1 MFTRCIGVRYSGV
14 ISTINRLMN
23 FLVRLTKSILISLL
37 LRRSRVLFFSF
48 RLFCTVLNEIPIS
61 NYLFRYRKEFN
72 IVANFLRSFRYLK
85 LTLLYTLKRGF
96 FFLSKFREQLV
107 IFKNA
112 RKFMFVYSLKLL
124 LNKVL
129 IYMYISPNISAVG
142 TSGIKRVYI
151 YDLQYR

>member
-1 MFTRCIGVRYSGV
+1 MFTRCIGVRYPGV

-72 IVANFLRSFRYLK
+72 TVANFLGSFRYLK

-96 FFLSKFREQLV
+96 FSWASSESSSL
-107 IFKNA
+107 
-112 RKFMFVYSLKLL
+112 SLKMHENLCL
-124 LNKVL
+124 
-129 IYMYISPNISAVG
+129 YIVWSLYW
-142 TSGIKRVYI
+142 IKC
-151 YDLQYR
+151 

>member
-1 MFTRCIGVRYSGV
+1 MFTRCIGVRYPGV

-72 IVANFLRSFRYLK
+72 TVANFLRSFRYLK

-96 FFLSKFREQLV
+96 FSWASSESSSL
-107 IFKNA
+107 
-112 RKFMFVYSLKLL
+112 SLKMHENLCL
-124 LNKVL
+124 
-129 IYMYISPNISAVG
+129 YIVWSLYW
-142 TSGIKRVYI
+142 IKC
-151 YDLQYR
+151 